1 MYFMKYFIILKTSIL
16 GNAIEEFEGKINK
29 LNRKV
34 YDSDRSAEQLLKE
47 ISNKSSKIAQQES
60 QIE

>member
-1 MYFMKYFIILKTSIL
+1 LYFEKTSIL

-60 QIE
+60 

>member
-1 MYFMKYFIILKTSIL
+1 MLQIIIFSCFLKTSIL

-60 QIE
+60 